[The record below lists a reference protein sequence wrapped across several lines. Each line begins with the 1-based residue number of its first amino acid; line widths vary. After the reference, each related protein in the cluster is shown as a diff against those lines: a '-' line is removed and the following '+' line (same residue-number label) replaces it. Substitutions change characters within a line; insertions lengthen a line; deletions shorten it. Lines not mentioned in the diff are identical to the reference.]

1 MPTELKD
8 FESGPVF
15 DGDYEAE
22 WALLHSDLVQ
32 AQLAMIAHSKS
43 AIILIEGVDGVGKS
57 DLFQTLTQ
65 GLDPRRFKVW
75 DMGQGSHTES
85 GRHFLWR
92 YWQKLP
98 AQGELCM
105 LDGSWY
111 GRVLLDRVEA
121 KVSDAAYKRAY
132 DEINEFEAQQKENG
146 TALIKIYLHLNA
158 EEQERRLKAR
168 TVDSW
173 QSALLT
179 PSDFRLYRFRSDYIR
194 AVEDMFAETDTR
206 WAPWTVIDANNAISA
221 RISTMKAVVSSLKTF
236 TPLHPP
242 EPLADMQE
250 EAEAAFGAGF
260 MLRDKD

>member
-1 MPTELKD
+1 MHAELKD
-8 FESGPVF
+8 YESTTEF

-22 WALLHSDLVQ
+22 WERLHAELIQ
-32 AQLAMIAHSKS
+32 AQLAITAHQKN
-43 AIILIEGVDGVGKS
+43 AIVVVEGVDSLGKS

-75 DMGQGSHTES
+75 DMGQGDGVEA

-98 AQGELCM
+98 ASGEITV

-111 GRVLLDRVEA
+111 SRVLLDRVEGHVNEA
-121 KVSDAAYKRAY
+121 TCKRAY

-146 TALIKIYLHLNA
+146 TALIKLFVHLNA

-168 TVDSW
+168 TEDSW
-173 QSALLT
+173 QSALLK
-179 PSDFRLYRFRSDYIR
+179 PSDFRLYRHRADYVE
-194 AVEDMFAETDTR
+194 AVEDMFAATNTR
-206 WAPWTVIDANNAISA
+206 WAPWTIINGNEPLSCRISA
-221 RISTMKAVVSSLKTF
+221 MKAVLAAL
-236 TPLHPP
+236 TPLYPTQPP
-242 EPLADMQE
+242 EPLAPMQE

-260 MLRDKD
+260 MLRDS